1 MANWKRF
8 EDFWNTSGI
17 LETDDFY
24 DLCKEFGFDKDNV
37 PEILR
42 GLIKTVWALSGID
55 GYNAGKKVGYEECDE
70 SWKTL
75 IDTAAI
81 ILKHGDQ
88 KAIDSVINLLMN
100 K

>member
-1 MANWKRF
+1 MARWKEF
-8 EDFWNTSGI
+8 ENFWNTSGI
-17 LETDDFY
+17 LETDDFR
-24 DLCKEFGFDKDNV
+24 DLSKEFGFDKDNA
-37 PEILR
+37 PETLR

-70 SWKTL
+70 SWKAI

-81 ILKHGDQ
+81 IFKHGDQ
-88 KAIDSVINLLMN
+88 KAIDSAINLLMN